1 MNEAFFILWLSI
13 GLLLLIRIYLLKK
26 IKAILM
32 NKNLGFNFFS
42 TNIILG
48 NVPKLSLQVGN
59 IQLYRKLYNNLTI
72 VLYVLLFVNF
82 ILLVIEKI

>member
-1 MNEAFFILWLSI
+1 MNVAFFILWLSI
-13 GLLLLIRIYLLKK
+13 GLIFFIRVYLLKK

-32 NKNLGFNFFS
+32 KKDIDFNFFS

-48 NVPKLSLQVGN
+48 NIPELS
-59 IQLYRKLYNNLTI
+59 IQISIVQLHRKLYNNLTI

-82 ILLVIEKI
+82 ILLLIEKI